1 MAMRVGFVEW
11 PENLIADSEQ
21 WLSLADDLSKTTVDI
36 LVTNELPFGPWIA
49 STPDFDPKLAEY
61 SIECH
66 RAGVVALERLNIPAV
81 ISSRPVWE
89 GARLANEAFC
99 LEGGEVRHLH
109 TKQYFPA
116 ELGWYESN
124 WYTTQSREFEPVV
137 VCGVCVG
144 VLLCT
149 EVMFNEHA
157 RHYRKQ
163 GAELIVVPRATGRT
177 VDVFRT
183 AGAMASIV
191 SGCYVVSSNRVG
203 QGSSGPIFGGK
214 GFACAPTGEL
224 IDMTSPENP
233 FGVIELD
240 IASVK
245 EKQKSYPCYVT
256 GPV

>member
-1 MAMRVGFVEW
+1 MRVGFVEW
-11 PENLIADSEQ
+11 SEGLIANSEQ
-21 WLSLADDLSKTTVDI
+21 WSKLVGDLSDAKLDI

-49 STPDFDPKLAEY
+49 SASDFDPKVAEH

-66 RAGVVALERLNIPAV
+66 RAGLEALNKLKIPAV

-89 GARLANEAFC
+89 GSRLANEAFC
-99 LEGGEVRHLH
+99 LEGGAIKRLH

-116 ELGWYESN
+116 EAGWFESN
-124 WYTTQSREFEPVV
+124 WYATQSRDFEPVV
-137 VCGVCVG
+137 VCGVSVG

-157 RHYRKQ
+157 RHYRNQ

-183 AGAMASIV
+183 AGAMAAIV

-203 QGSSGPIFGGK
+203 QGPNGPTFGGK
-214 GFACAPTGEL
+214 GFACAPNGEL
-224 IDMTSPENP
+224 IDMTSQENP
-233 FGVIELD
+233 LAVIELD
-240 IASVK
+240 LAAVK
-245 EKQKSYPCYVT
+245 ERQKSYPCYVEERF
-256 GPV
+256 